1 MKILSIY
8 PWTHI
13 SSAALMINNK
23 LIAASAEERFTRVK
37 WTTQFPINSANWCL
51 KKSRYNLER
60 SG

>member
-51 KKSRYNLER
+51 KKQV
-60 SG
+60 